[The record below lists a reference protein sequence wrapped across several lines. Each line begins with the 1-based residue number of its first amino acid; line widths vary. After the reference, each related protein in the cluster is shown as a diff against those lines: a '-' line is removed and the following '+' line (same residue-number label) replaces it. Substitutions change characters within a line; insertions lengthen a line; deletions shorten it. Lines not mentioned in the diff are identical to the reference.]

1 VRSEPDNFRTIKRG
15 LVACCAA
22 LLIAPSLPAVAQ
34 KAEKGQNAQKKQS
47 AHKGQKRQKIEK
59 LACTLGTDE
68 RHARIAIELVDGK
81 VSRFAYYSKWKPR
94 TCSMEVV
101 RDDAFSAWDD
111 TGNVTVVTLLEEKG
125 AFLIDHERGKYHF
138 IFREVDRMRYCGM
151 EGKINGSLTIWKG
164 RTQCAL
170 QGVMDEVE

>member
-1 VRSEPDNFRTIKRG
+1 MRSEPDNFRTIKRG

-34 KAEKGQNAQKKQS
+34 KAEKRQNAQKKQS
-47 AHKGQKRQKIEK
+47 AHKAQKRQKIEK

-101 RDDAFSAWDD
+101 RDDAFSRWAD
-111 TGNVTVVTLLEEKG
+111 TGNVTVVTLVEEKG

-170 QGVMDEVE
+170 HGVMDEDG